1 MPSDNII
8 WHNTTL
14 HKMQRAGIKNQT
26 PCVLWL
32 TGLSA
37 SGKSSLANAL
47 ELELY
52 KRGFHTYLLDGDNV
66 RLGLNK
72 DLGFDEDSRIENIR
86 RIGELCKLFIDSG
99 LIVLT
104 AFISPFQS
112 DRDMARSLLEADEFV
127 EIFVD
132 VPLSICE
139 QRDPKGLYKKA
150 RDGEIKNFTGIT
162 SPYEIPSNPEIH
174 LKNFNVELQ
183 SNVEIVMQYLIK
195 KGYIHA

>member
-14 HKMQRAGIKNQT
+14 HKMQRAGIKNQI

>member
-1 MPSDNII
+1 MPSDDII

>member
-1 MPSDNII
+1 M
-8 WHNTTL
+8 
-14 HKMQRAGIKNQT
+14 
-26 PCVLWL
+26 
-32 TGLSA
+32 
-37 SGKSSLANAL
+37 
-47 ELELY
+47 
-52 KRGFHTYLLDGDNV
+52 
-66 RLGLNK
+66 
-72 DLGFDEDSRIENIR
+72 
-86 RIGELCKLFIDSG
+86 
-99 LIVLT
+99 
-104 AFISPFQS
+104 
-112 DRDMARSLLEADEFV
+112 

>member
-183 SNVEIVMQYLIK
+183 SNVEIVMHYLIK

>member
-1 MPSDNII
+1 MPSDDII

-72 DLGFDEDSRIENIR
+72 DLGFDEDSRIEKIR

>member
-1 MPSDNII
+1 MPSDDII

-150 RDGEIKNFTGIT
+150 RDGEINNFTGIT

>member
-1 MPSDNII
+1 MPSDDII

-112 DRDMARSLLEADEFV
+112 DRDMARSLLEANEFV